1 MKNTIITIIVTAI
14 VTAIVTTMVILPMV
28 NTTETTTAVIE
39 TTTEATPI
47 FAGGLYGDLNW
58 EWANGVLTISGEG
71 AMTGTIKKENI
82 CSCDYPWNEYAEETT
97 KIVVKEGV
105 TTIGE
110 RAFEGFYEV
119 ETVVIANT
127 VRSIGNRAFQYCE
140 SLETTSIPS
149 NCTTIGEGT
158 FAECY
163 NLVTPYP
170 NNAEVVGED
179 AFTGVKLIPIKTRT
193 QALVPI
199 KNK

>member
-1 MKNTIITIIVTAI
+1 MKTLAKILVVSVVLAIAVTAI
-14 VTAIVTTMVILPMV
+14 IAVKHTS
-28 NTTETTTAVIE
+28 TETTTSTII
-39 TTTEATPI
+39 TSTEPNVVQ
-47 FAGGLYGDLNW
+47 AGGMYGDLKW
-58 EWANGVLTISGEG
+58 GWKYGTLTISGEG
-71 AMTGTIKKENI
+71 AMTGTIEKENI

-97 KIVVKEGV
+97 KIVVEEGV

-149 NCTTIGEGT
+149 NCTTIGEGA
-158 FAECY
+158 FAGCY

-170 NNAEVVGED
+170 NNAEVVEED
-179 AFTGVKLIPIKTRT
+179 AFAGVNLVSIETRT
-193 QALVPI
+193 QELVPI